1 MNSEPRIPETVVKL
15 GGGVFS
21 HPALLDSVVRVI
33 VESAKEVALLVVPGG
48 GAFADAVR
56 GIDARL
62 GLSGDAAHWMAVL
75 AMDQSAYLI
84 AGRTERAQVVTSP
97 AQIAPVANAGRVP
110 VLAPFEWLR
119 QADPLPHTWDV
130 TSDSIA
136 AWVAG
141 ALGARSLVL
150 IKPPG
155 AKPGLESVDP
165 YFTRAVGERLVWSA
179 VPADQVEGSCFGS
192 HRPRG

>member
-1 MNSEPRIPETVVKL
+1 MNSVPRIVETVVKL

-21 HPALLDSVVRVI
+21 RPALLDAVVAAI
-33 VESAKEVALLVVPGG
+33 AESARERPLLVVPGG

-62 GLSGDAAHWMAVL
+62 GLSDDAAHWMAVL
-75 AMDQSAYLI
+75 AMDQSAWLI

-97 AQIAPVANAGRVP
+97 AQIAPVAGAGRVP

-119 QADPLPHTWDV
+119 EADPLPHTWDV

-136 AWVAG
+136 AWVARATG
-141 ALGARSLVL
+141 AESLVL
-150 IKPPG
+150 IKPAG
-155 AKPGLESVDP
+155 ATPGLESVDP
-165 YFTRAVGERLVWSA
+165 YFARAVGERLRWRI
-179 VPADQVEGSCFGS
+179 VPADQAEVSCFGP
-192 HRPRG
+192 HRSRK